1 MLLQEKKNYYESNND
16 DESLVEIEEEK
27 IVNLQ
32 KAKIDFK
39 GLYYSLDGHNFFKRV
54 DRYYNKKL
62 IFPFFIYT
70 TLFNLFEIILNIIL
84 LTCIRKQSNEYNT
97 FQRIFTFSL
106 NMIYIIFI
114 HFMATFTI
122 TKLKIQTYIYY

>member
-1 MLLQEKKNYYESNND
+1 MLLQEKKNYYDLNND
-16 DESLVEIEEEK
+16 DDSLIEIEEKK
-27 IVNLQ
+27 IMNLK

-54 DRYYNKKL
+54 DRYFNKKL
-62 IFPFFIYT
+62 IFPFFIYAT
-70 TLFNLFEIILNIIL
+70 FFNLFEIVLNIIL
-84 LTCIRKQSNEYNT
+84 LTYLRKQPNEYSKAERIST
-97 FQRIFTFSL
+97 FLL

-122 TKLKIQTYIYY
+122 IKLKIQTYIYY

>member
-16 DESLVEIEEEK
+16 NESLVEIEEEK

-84 LTCIRKQSNEYNT
+84 LTFIRKQLNKYNT

-114 HFMATFTI
+114 HIMATCTI